1 MYINSH
7 IENNQNLT
15 PYLSRLESILRM
27 DELFFAK
34 LRADEKLDPENFQ
47 VRETWLRVDDWMQEY
62 LVVFGRHFFIRAWQ
76 RIWMVDDIMKEV
88 MRQLSNNAV
97 LEAVTRHPL
106 YWEDGKIVG
115 NDGDR
120 INSVAVI
127 EEEVPFVCIYECGQ
141 GYIYPRTILQKS
153 PNMFFCNSTAVVVVD
168 NSGNITYK

>member
-1 MYINSH
+1 
-7 IENNQNLT
+7 
-15 PYLSRLESILRM
+15 
-27 DELFFAK
+27 
-34 LRADEKLDPENFQ
+34 
-47 VRETWLRVDDWMQEY
+47 
-62 LVVFGRHFFIRAWQ
+62 
-76 RIWMVDDIMKEV
+76 MKEV

-127 EEEVPFVCIYECGQ
+127 EEEVPFVCIFECGQ